1 MRLTV
6 AFLALVGLLAV
17 SFAAP
22 VAEFEDPSPSEEG
35 DRYEEP
41 DSFETETFDPPEPPE
56 PEDGE
61 EEEEY
66 AEDDLTTSEDDF
78 EPPPPPPEDDS
89 WWEEEDEEEEDDSWW
104 EEEDEEEEGW
114 PEGRTA
120 EENSDEML
128 SSETQE
134 STLPPREE
142 DQEEPQPEGRSEV
155 FMSAEEVEGNATEA
169 EQEGSGD
176 DLPLP
181 IGIELPPEPEI
192 DGNYTI
198 DETPPVDGNTTEG
211 EGPSVLDSIIEINQ
225 NAGLFVGMPDGRS
238 VCPEFECEL
247 SCMFGYETGEDG
259 CPECSC
265 VPDGEEKLFEGDIA
279 LNDDTKE
286 YLRNVIEPT
295 GRGASRRPLWTG
307 RVVPYTFNSAVA
319 YNSYKT
325 NAINAAI
332 REFHRQTCIRFVRR
346 SNQRDYIEFASL
358 GGCFSHVGRNGG
370 RQQVSIGNGCEQTG
384 TVIHELL
391 HALGFWHEQSRP
403 DRDNFVAIQW
413 ANIPQ
418 SVRYNFQKYTN
429 REVNSLG
436 SAYDIGSVMHYG
448 SYAFSSNRRPTITD
462 RSGRP
467 IRTQR
472 AGFSNSDLYQLARL
486 YQCSTTGG
494 GGGTGTGGGGTG
506 TGGGGGTGTGGGNGN
521 CVDRN
526 NNCNSWSRQGYCA
539 SSQYRQYMQT
549 NCRKACNLCS
559 GTGGGGGTGTGGGG
573 GTGTGGGSCRDNSNH
588 CRSWSNQGYCRS
600 GSYVQYMRTNCRRSC
615 RLCTGGTG
623 TGTRPNPTSNNC
635 RDNSNHCGYWS
646 RTGECSK
653 NPTYMRKSC
662 RKSCGLC

>member
-22 VAEFEDPSPSEEG
+22 VAEFEDPSPSEEE

-41 DSFETETFDPPEPPE
+41 DNSETE
-56 PEDGE
+56 
-61 EEEEY
+61 
-66 AEDDLTTSEDDF
+66 
-78 EPPPPPPEDDS
+78 
-89 WWEEEDEEEEDDSWW
+89 
-104 EEEDEEEEGW
+104 
-114 PEGRTA
+114 
-120 EENSDEML
+120 
-128 SSETQE
+128 E
-134 STLPPREE
+134 STPPPREE

-155 FMSAEEVEGNATEA
+155 FTSAEEVEGNATEA

-198 DETPPVDGNTTEG
+198 DETPPVDGNTTEEDG
-211 EGPSVLDSIIEINQ
+211 RSVLDSIIEINQ

-247 SCMFGYETGEDG
+247 SCMFGYENGEDG

-307 RVVPYTFNSAVA
+307 RVVPYTFNRAVA
-319 YNSYKT
+319 YNSAKT

-358 GGCFSHVGRNGG
+358 GGCFSNVGRNGG

-472 AGFSNSDLYQLARL
+472 RGFSNSDLYQLARL
-486 YQCSTTGG
+486 YQCSTT
-494 GGGTGTGGGGTG
+494 
-506 TGGGGGTGTGGGNGN
+506 
-521 CVDRN
+521 
-526 NNCNSWSRQGYCA
+526 GYCA

-559 GTGGGGGTGTGGGG
+559 GTGGGGTGTGGGG